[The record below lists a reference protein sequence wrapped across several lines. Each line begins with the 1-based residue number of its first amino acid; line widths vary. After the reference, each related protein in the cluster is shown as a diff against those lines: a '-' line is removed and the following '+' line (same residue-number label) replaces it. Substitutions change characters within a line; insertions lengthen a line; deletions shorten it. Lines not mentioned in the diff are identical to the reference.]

1 MQTLR
6 EWQEQINR
14 LSEDLRAFA
23 KKKNPLS
30 FGNDRPALAARMR
43 RIVTALRASGSIP
56 SPHGT
61 QEETLVAVIA
71 TVESRANDLTG
82 DATRDHGWWLAET
95 IADFLDTQ
103 LLAVV
108 EEIYHLDASSSAI
121 ARRTELPIGM
131 SKSTVPGTLPAPRD
145 TGIWRLIQ
153 PLKAGHQGEVFLAT
167 GKPEDGL
174 GVLKRLPTSRFS
186 DNKARVR
193 FLREIA
199 ILKRLNHPCIL
210 RVLGARTTGED
221 PWLVTQFAPFGSMAD
236 HVATLRGDAW
246 RCLRLAR
253 DLAAALG
260 AAHSIGI
267 VHRDVKPKNILFFS
281 LDRIAIGD
289 FGIAHDDDATSVT
302 SDHER
307 VGARCFSPPEWEH
320 GHIQP
325 TPTFDVYSL
334 GKVIYYMLVGQC
346 PPREKFQDAGW
357 NLVEVLD
364 RPEMRFINL
373 LLEKMIVEKSDKRLP
388 LMTDVI
394 RELDRAISNL
404 FGIAPQRNNSCRL
417 CGNGIYRDAGAWRI
431 DRRMEFMLEQ
441 ESRYEVSLASF
452 NPRFIVCNI
461 CGDARI
467 IFGNLGGLTSRPEW
481 QGPGS

>member
-1 MQTLR
+1 MQTLS
-6 EWQEQINR
+6 EWQNQINR
-14 LSEDLRAFA
+14 LSEDLRTFA
-23 KKKNPLS
+23 KKKNPLT

-43 RIVTALRASGSIP
+43 RIASALRAPGAIP
-56 SPHGT
+56 SLHGT

-71 TVESRANDLTG
+71 TIESRANDLTG

-95 IADFLDTQ
+95 IADLLDTR

-108 EEIYHLDASSSAI
+108 EEIYHLDDSSSAVTPWTPI
-121 ARRTELPIGM
+121 AIPA
-131 SKSTVPGTLPAPRD
+131 STASETTTAPRA
-145 TGIWRLIQ
+145 TGIWKLIH
-153 PLKAGHQGEVFLAT
+153 PLKAGYQGEVFLVA

-174 GVLKRLPTSRFS
+174 GVLKRLPTRRFS

-210 RVLGARTTGED
+210 RVLGAKTTGED
-221 PWLVTQFAPFGSMAD
+221 PWLVTEFAPFGSMAD
-236 HVATLRGDAW
+236 HVATLRGDGW

-260 AAHSIGI
+260 AAHSSGI

-281 LDRIAIGD
+281 LDRVVIGD

-302 SDHER
+302 ADHER
-307 VGARCFSPPEWEH
+307 VGSRGFSPPEWEH

-334 GKVIYYMLVGQC
+334 GKVIYYMLAGQC
-346 PPREKFQDAGW
+346 PPRESFQQEEW
-357 NLVEVLD
+357 NLIGVLD
-364 RPEMRFINL
+364 RPEMRFVNL
-373 LLEKMIVEKSDKRLP
+373 LLQKMIVERQDKRLRS
-388 LMTDVI
+388 MSDVI
-394 RELDRAISNL
+394 REIDRTLSNM
-404 FGIAPQRNNSCRL
+404 FGVAPRRNNSCRL
-417 CGNGIYRDAGAWRI
+417 CGNGVYRDAGAWRI
-431 DRRMEFMLEQ
+431 DRRMELMLEQ
-441 ESRYEVSLASF
+441 ESHHEVSLASF
-452 NPRFIVCNI
+452 DPRFIMCDS

-481 QGPGS
+481 PGPEV